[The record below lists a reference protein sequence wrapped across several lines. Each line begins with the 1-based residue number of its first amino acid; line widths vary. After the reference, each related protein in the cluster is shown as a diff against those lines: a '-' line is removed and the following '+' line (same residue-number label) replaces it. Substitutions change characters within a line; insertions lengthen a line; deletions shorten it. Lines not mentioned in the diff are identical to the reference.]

1 MTRRVAAGA
10 GRATLLLLVTT
21 SCARAPAP
29 VVPPSPLA
37 APRVEVEP
45 PALDPDWEAAPL
57 EAPAAR
63 DERDAILDSRW
74 ALDARILERAAYWR
88 QIYTRR
94 DLEGFALYLERMG
107 AYAPLVDSTLAAEGL
122 PRSLRY
128 LPIVES
134 GYSTRA
140 VSRAAAVGLWQFMA
154 PVARGFGMQVTPLVD
169 ERRDPVKST
178 LAAARYLKELEERFG
193 SWFLA
198 LAAYNGGPYRVERL
212 LAEHA
217 PLAPPGDSLFLVL
230 APHLPR
236 ETREFVPKL
245 MAAAQVAE
253 DPVRF
258 GVDVGEARRPYVF
271 DEVEVPDATSL
282 DVVAR
287 AAGVEESV
295 VRELNPHLLR
305 ALTPKGVVTRLR
317 LPPGTGEPFAEAFA
331 RIPPDERVSVLEHVV
346 ARGETLSGIALSYGI
361 RTDELQAANPGARP
375 RRLQIGQSLLVPR
388 GPGQR
393 RSTRTA
399 STSGPPADGG
409 VHVVRTGESL
419 WAIARR
425 YRTTVRTLRSLNGLR
440 EGVVLQPGDR
450 LRVAPGAG

>member
-1 MTRRVAAGA
+1 MRRGTAVGAGA
-10 GRATLLLLVTT
+10 ATLFVLATT
-21 SCARAPAP
+21 SCTGAPSGVAP
-29 VVPPSPLA
+29 PLPVPS
-37 APRVEVEP
+37 PRVEIAP
-45 PALDPDWEAAPL
+45 PALDPDLGAAPIA
-57 EAPAAR
+57 EPRAR

-74 ALDARILERAAYWR
+74 ALDTRMRERAAYWR
-88 QIYTRR
+88 RIYTRR
-94 DLEGFALYLERMG
+94 DQEGFALYLERMG
-107 AYAPLVDSTLAAEGL
+107 AYSALVDSTLAAEGL

-134 GYSTRA
+134 GYSPRA
-140 VSRAAAVGLWQFMA
+140 VSHASAVGLWQFMA
-154 PVARGFGMQVTPLVD
+154 PVARGFGMQVTSLVD

-253 DPVRF
+253 DPARF
-258 GVDVGEARRPYVF
+258 GVDVGEARTPYVF

-295 VRELNPHLLR
+295 VRELNPHILR
-305 ALTPKGVVTRLR
+305 SLTPRGSVTRLR

-331 RIPPDERVSVLEHVV
+331 RIPAHERVSVLEHVV
-346 ARGETLSGIALSYGI
+346 ARGETLSGIASGYGI
-361 RTDELQAANPGARP
+361 RTDELQAANPGVRP
-375 RRLQIGQSLLVPR
+375 RSLQIGQNLLVPR
-388 GPGQR
+388 VPAGR
-393 RSTRTA
+393 RSARTSA
-399 STSGPPADGG
+399 PSGEVPDGG
-409 VHVVRTGESL
+409 EHVVRSGESL
-419 WAIARR
+419 WTIARR
-425 YRTTVRTLRSLNGLR
+425 YRTSVRTLRSLNGL
-440 EGVVLQPGDR
+440 GAGAVLQPGDR
-450 LRVAPGAG
+450 LRVGAG